1 MREKASEDIHMRIT
15 PKAKALLQQAATL
28 SGHTSLSGFISSI
41 ATQEA
46 RKIIRREEVTLL
58 SNEGVDYVLKLL
70 DNPPQPSQELK
81 ALMGDV
87 DRKSKSRKK
96 SSSESSEI

>member
-1 MREKASEDIHMRIT
+1 MREKASEDIHMRIS
-15 PKAKALLQQAATL
+15 PKTKALLQHAAVL

-58 SNEGVDYVLKLL
+58 SDEGMDYVLNLL
-70 DNPPQPSQELK
+70 NNPPEPNQNLK
-81 ALMGDV
+81 DLMSGEY
-87 DRKSKSRKK
+87 RRQKK
-96 SSSESSEI
+96 GKASSSE